1 MLPVAKGLAMFL
13 IELLTLL
20 GTYRATTEE
29 CDEYV
34 QPVIHDLLV
43 TIRNNETSIVS
54 GNSDIKALELL
65 IQS

>member
-29 CDEYV
+29 CDDYV

-43 TIRNNETSIVS
+43 TIRNNETVS